1 MSVKVRNP
9 ISILMVAAMVV
20 AADVAVMPILRQ
32 SLYRRAS
39 PTTIFAFDF
48 SSVLLTGL
56 AGLFFAPRV
65 GSPCW
70 WRPGDNS
77 PASWKVTFIAALLG
91 LAVVVSNT
99 LIFVANRNQVAQQA
113 PWLTSLT
120 RETASALALRATLTE
135 NIVFRLFLFP
145 LAAWVVGQFIRSQRT
160 SLIVGALGSALMF
173 GFIHPGFVVAFLAGL
188 ALNYIYYQRG
198 LLPAMMVQFFGDA
211 IPFVLLSIR

>member
-1 MSVKVRNP
+1 V
-9 ISILMVAAMVV
+9 LVAAAVV

-39 PTTIFAFDF
+39 ATTIFAFDF
-48 SSVLLTGL
+48 GSVLLTGL
-56 AGLFFAPRV
+56 ASLFFAPRV

-70 WRPGDNS
+70 WRPGNSS
-77 PASWKVTFIAALLG
+77 PASRKVTFIAVLLG

-99 LIFVANRNQVAQQA
+99 LIFVASRNQVAQLA
-113 PWLTSLT
+113 PWLTALT
-120 RETASALALRATLTE
+120 RKTAIALAFRAALTE

-145 LAAWVVGQFIRSQRT
+145 LAAWVAAHFIRSRHT
-160 SLIVGALGSALMF
+160 SLIVGALASALMF
-173 GFIHPGFVVAFLAGL
+173 SLIHPGVVVAFLAGL

-198 LLPAMMVQFFGDA
+198 LLAAMTVQFFGDA